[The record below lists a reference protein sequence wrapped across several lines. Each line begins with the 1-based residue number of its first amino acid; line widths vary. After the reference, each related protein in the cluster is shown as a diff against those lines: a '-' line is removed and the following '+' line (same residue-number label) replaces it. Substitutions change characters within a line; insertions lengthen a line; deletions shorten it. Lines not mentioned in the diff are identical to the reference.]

1 MGGKETIKKKLQNA
15 YSNCLS
21 EALTS
26 WSQTWR
32 SLRWLPWSDEL
43 GEGVAEVHFPSHA
56 DFALIFPFLHF
67 LASAVIA
74 YIKNFTDYNC
84 YNERGMIYNPI
95 MACNALTRKKK
106 NEGKKKKKREKRCQS
121 NVQVLHDK
129 LRWNWKPLQPSNS
142 EHELPTE
149 AYPVEQR
156 TKKRWHWS
164 ATGYSLKAQQVKS
177 WHPNLDFMLGCM
189 CQPVEPL

>member
-95 MACNALTRKKK
+95 MACNALTRRKK
-106 NEGKKKKKREKRCQS
+106 NEGKKKKRERKDARAMYKCYTISWGETENPCSLQTVNTS
-121 NVQVLHDK
+121 CRQKHTL
-129 LRWNWKPLQPSNS
+129 WNRGQ
-142 EHELPTE
+142 
-149 AYPVEQR
+149 
-156 TKKRWHWS
+156 KK
-164 ATGYSLKAQQVKS
+164 GGIGQQQDIV
-177 WHPNLDFMLGCM
+177 
-189 CQPVEPL
+189 